1 MRDAEATR
9 DIQQQVRGLSSSTRG
24 LVLAILAIIT
34 PAGLVL
40 VNVAAFVMGHLGV
53 FRVGIT
59 VSAVLSTV
67 VLNGLTAVTAYR
79 LGQARWPDHWFF
91 AEYRRNGLLAVFVF
105 GLVFG
110 ATLAGVLTYQ
120 GLSDP
125 GKLPNIS
132 TFIAGLIGLAIPLLA
147 AFLLRDNMTRR
158 QRRRYRT
165 R

>member
-9 DIQQQVRGLSSSTRG
+9 DIEQSVRGLSNSTRG
-24 LVLAILAIIT
+24 LLLAILAVIT
-34 PAGLVL
+34 PAGLVI
-40 VNVAAFVMGHLGV
+40 VNIAAYVMQNLAV

-59 VSAVLSTV
+59 VSAVVSTV

-79 LGQARWPDHWFF
+79 LGLSRWPDHWFF
-91 AEYRRNGLLAVFVF
+91 VEHRRNGLLAVFVF
-105 GLVFG
+105 GLILG
-110 ATLAGVLTYQ
+110 ATLAGTLTYQ

-125 GKLPNIS
+125 TKLPNVS
-132 TFIAGLIGLAIPLLA
+132 TFVAGLIGLAVPLLA
-147 AFLLRDNMTRR
+147 AAVLRENPTRR

>member
-24 LVLAILAIIT
+24 LVLAILAVIT

-40 VNVAAFVMGHLGV
+40 VNVAAFVMGHLAV

-59 VSAVLSTV
+59 VSAVVSTV

-79 LGQARWPDHWFF
+79 LGLARWPEHWFF
-91 AEYRRNGLLAVFVF
+91 APHRRNGLLAVFVF
-105 GLVFG
+105 GLMMG
-110 ATLAGVLTYQ
+110 ATLSGVLTYQ

-125 GKLPNIS
+125 GKLPNLA
-132 TFIAGLIGLAIPLLA
+132 TFVAGMIGLAIPLVA
-147 AFLLRDNMTRR
+147 AFVLRDNVTRR